1 MPTDRP
7 TAAELLSA
15 VHEHLTKHLA
25 PTLTGQ
31 PAFHLRV
38 ATNALAI
45 VERTMTEGNALDESE
60 LSRLQEILNED
71 GDLLELNESL
81 GKTIRSG
88 NLHDKDDEILA
99 HLRQT
104 SIDKLK
110 LANPRYMT
118 PRD

>member
-15 VHEHLTKHLA
+15 VREHLIENLA
-25 PTLTGQ
+25 PILEGQ

-45 VERTMTEGNALDESE
+45 VQRTMAEGEALDQAERI
-60 LSRLQEILNED
+60 RLQKLLGRDGSLTDLNRTLAARIRD
-71 GDLLELNESL
+71 GEL
-81 GKTIRSG
+81 
-88 NLHDKDDEILA
+88 DDRREALSA

-104 SIDKLK
+104 AIDKLR
-110 LANPRYMT
+110 LANSRYKI